1 MSESRNLMGARIR
14 SLRELRNW
22 SQLELAETLRQA
34 GAMTRRETIIDWES
48 GKAEPRAATLRLLAE
63 VLGTSMDYLNG
74 SGEDVAS
81 GNAKWDGTLQSLKDD
96 EKILLKLYGELGED
110 EKRFLRRQIEALQR
124 ERDRGDA

>member
-14 SLRELRNW
+14 ALRELRNW

-48 GKAEPRAATLRLLAE
+48 GKAEPRAATIRLLAE

-74 SGEDVAS
+74 SGEDTPT

>member
-74 SGEDVAS
+74 SGEDVTS